1 MASIRE
7 TRLQDTLVAQLQNTE
22 AFRAIPPEAKTIINQ
37 SIEDSAAALS
47 GEYVNTIDQQSNQAL
62 NFIPKNLVGVN
73 NPVDV
78 VNGNLLA
85 NDLKGTLNNSIG
97 TQLNSSLSN
106 KLTDTVF
113 NSFIN
118 KLPPVLKSTIDL
130 NSLKGALS
138 GSSQSAM
145 TQGLDQTFNSFASQ
159 TLSGTIPLQPVV
171 QDVSSYF
178 TREGAAGLTTV
189 NLQYDNAIASD
200 AIRQA
205 QQFNV
210 ENTDNIEKLIT
221 KTQGFI
227 DPTATF
233 PTKEYAGR
241 SETNKLAQGEING
254 TIVQT
259 KEKER
264 LRGAQL
270 PDNESWEQP
279 TSPFNGQ
286 YPYNKVIQTESG
298 HIIEM
303 DDTPGCER
311 LHVYHKSGTFIEID
325 SNGSVVRKTKGS
337 SYEIIDR
344 NGYISVTGDANLSV
358 KGAIKIYVG
367 GDANIEVEGDTNIK
381 CFNDITMQAA
391 GRVDIS
397 ATEEINLHSANVNI
411 EADINLNL
419 KGDISA
425 YLSTKDLFMK
435 ANATIYQEALGGF
448 NIKSKDNINIDSD
461 GDVFVQSDKAES
473 SSYALNANIGLIGAR
488 KDIITETITDPI
500 SPNFLDKFGYV
511 AEDSEFEEEATAQ
524 QNQLREFG
532 ITTQGEIDEN
542 QISIESDSPTSTAST
557 IVRPSDFILSQ
568 TFLPD
573 NFQLSK
579 HFTLAQVSS
588 RAVVSNYPVVAQ
600 LGLSY
605 GQIVYNLQGM
615 ALNILEPVLAL
626 YPNMFVTSGFR
637 TATNSSTTSDHPRG
651 KAVDIQFKNVS
662 KGEYFD
668 IAKKLATNLV
678 YDKILLEYK
687 TYGTGLPWIHISLDI
702 DKPRKIVLTY
712 LNDKKYGDGLTNLA

>member
-1 MASIRE
+1 MSSTRE
-7 TRLQDTLVAQLQNTE
+7 TQLRNILIQQLQASEEFRSIPAE
-22 AFRAIPPEAKTIINQ
+22 ARNIINQ
-37 SIEDSAAALS
+37 SIEDVSGSISAD
-47 GEYVNTIDQQSNQAL
+47 YVNVIDQQSNQAL
-62 NFIPKNLVGVN
+62 NFIPKNLVGIN
-73 NPVDV
+73 NPVDIV
-78 VNGNLLA
+78 SSNLSS
-85 NDLKGTLNNSIG
+85 NDLKGTVNNSIG
-97 TQLNSSLSN
+97 AQLNSSLSN
-106 KLTDTVF
+106 ELTDTVF
-113 NSFIN
+113 NNFVN
-118 KLPPVLKSTIDL
+118 KLPPVLKSSLNLNTIK
-130 NSLKGALS
+130 NSLQTSSEGAMTIGLDTTIGSFANQALS
-138 GSSQSAM
+138 GI
-145 TQGLDQTFNSFASQ
+145 
-159 TLSGTIPLQPVV
+159 IPVQPVV
-171 QDVSSYF
+171 PDINQFF
-178 TREGAAGLTTV
+178 TREGASALINVGKL
-189 NLQYDNAIASD
+189 YDNAIAGD
-200 AIRQA
+200 AIREA
-205 QQFNV
+205 QQFDVQNI
-210 ENTDNIEKLIT
+210 ENTEKLIT
-221 KTQGFI
+221 QTTGFI
-227 DPTATF
+227 DPTATH

-241 SETNKLAQGEING
+241 SETNKLAQGDVNG
-254 TIVQT
+254 TIVQE
-259 KEKER
+259 KEKDR
-264 LRGAQL
+264 LKGIQL
-270 PDNESWEQP
+270 PNNQSWEQP
-279 TSPFNGQ
+279 KTSYNGQ

-325 SNGSVVRKTKGS
+325 PNGSVIKRAKGS

-344 NGYISVTGDANLSV
+344 NGYISVSGDANLSV

-367 GDANIEVEGDTNIK
+367 GDANIEVEGDTNVT

-411 EADINLNL
+411 EADVNLNL

-461 GDVFVQSDKAES
+461 GDVFVQSDEAES

-573 NFQLSK
+573 NFQL
-579 HFTLAQVSS
+579 V
-588 RAVVSNYPVVAQ
+588 
-600 LGLSY
+600 
-605 GQIVYNLQGM
+605 
-615 ALNILEPVLAL
+615 
-626 YPNMFVTSGFR
+626 
-637 TATNSSTTSDHPRG
+637 
-651 KAVDIQFKNVS
+651 
-662 KGEYFD
+662 
-668 IAKKLATNLV
+668 
-678 YDKILLEYK
+678 
-687 TYGTGLPWIHISLDI
+687 
-702 DKPRKIVLTY
+702 
-712 LNDKKYGDGLTNLA
+712 